1 MIPHARQQH
10 HAWMMLLGA
19 AVIGIGLIFPLMDL
33 FLGELYFLN
42 PSDPYALPKIAA
54 IPVGV
59 GLIVLRE
66 YLARRYDPNAV
77 DLAVRQRIAAKRAVP
92 KAEYDA
98 LLRAAQPPRQK
109 VWPKFDSSRVVWERR
124 IGDYRLVLEDDI
136 QPRQGMIYEHLLR
149 VYTLPQDELHL
160 CVAASRN
167 AYAGPSKDGP
177 NACMIRLFR
186 GYEVDNLGI
195 SPAWADIRQFEQR
208 ALEVVGEQLGLPL
221 AKGAP

>member
-1 MIPHARQQH
+1 MQ
-10 HAWMMLLGA
+10 LLDLLLTAG
-19 AVIGIGLIFPLMDL
+19 GIVLTIYALIFSFAYPL
-33 FLGELYFLN
+33 
-42 PSDPYALPKIAA
+42 DPTSLTFRLKVAA

-59 GLIVLRE
+59 GLIALRA

-77 DLAVRQRIAAKRAVP
+77 ELAVRQRIAANRAVP
-92 KAEYDA
+92 KARYDA

-109 VWPKFDSSRVVWERR
+109 VWPQYESSRVVWERR
-124 IGDYRLVLEDDI
+124 VGDYRLVLEDDI

-149 VYTLPQDELHL
+149 VYALPQDELHL

-167 AYAGPSKDGP
+167 EYAGPSKDGP
-177 NACMIRLFR
+177 NACMLRLFR

-221 AKGAP
+221 PEGAS